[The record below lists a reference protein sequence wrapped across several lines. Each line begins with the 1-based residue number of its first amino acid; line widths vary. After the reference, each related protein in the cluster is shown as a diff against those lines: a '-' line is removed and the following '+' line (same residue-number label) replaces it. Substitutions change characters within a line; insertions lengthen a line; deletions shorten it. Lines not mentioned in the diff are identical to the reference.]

1 MIMSHS
7 TGTSP
12 MQVHSEPCG
21 GTKMIILRTAEIIG
35 QEHWH
40 PKMSWE
46 RIFQA
51 TIVQIINGAH
61 QFCAVLTNM
70 IKCHWPKSL
79 KVDVLLIFNTLTC
92 NLCNLMLLI
101 YRPALLISND
111 QWTRLPQ
118 DFLNWPSLAFWLLLA
133 PHCLS
138 VARRCT
144 TGIDARPDPQKLTKP
159 GRRNGAR
166 LIVDSKIMS
175 WNPNFI
181 WEGGKRRKSSG
192 PVFSLWLYFSLF
204 RPTMQTFTLA
214 HPARFFLCPARNKM
228 PGLAHPWCRTQQCLL
243 TVSLWGGRCAP
254 GWRIE
259 PQVTDGRSRSNVE
272 KWRLFTAVHIYSGC
286 ISGPSW
292 KAASWLHFR

>member
-1 MIMSHS
+1 MWNSLFIRSHFLWADQGGSFGQKSLWFPFTCKVHFLGGGSKYKRRPEAKSIIVTASTAAWSLLLMIMSHS

-181 WEGGKRRKSSG
+181 WEEEKRRKSSG
-192 PVFSLWLYFSLF
+192 PVFSLWLYFSL
-204 RPTMQTFTLA
+204 
-214 HPARFFLCPARNKM
+214 
-228 PGLAHPWCRTQQCLL
+228 
-243 TVSLWGGRCAP
+243 
-254 GWRIE
+254 
-259 PQVTDGRSRSNVE
+259 
-272 KWRLFTAVHIYSGC
+272 
-286 ISGPSW
+286 
-292 KAASWLHFR
+292 